1 MEFLTRFAK
10 DYVRHASALMKQS
23 QEMVARGL
31 NPAKTLTPDNSFV
44 MDVTSSLTAAFREAV
59 IDPSKVMQD
68 NSQLAFRYWQ
78 LTQNVALNLLRQ
90 PVDPV
95 IAPERS
101 DHRFDDEAWTRNP
114 LYYAIAQMYLI
125 NSEYLEKLTDDLD
138 GLTDDN
144 RRQLN
149 FMMRQFISALAPTNF
164 FITNP
169 EAVRKCRET
178 WGLSVVKGLENFYRD
193 IMRSRQ
199 LLNVSMTDDQAFEVG
214 TNIATTP
221 GDVVYENRLFQLIQ
235 YQPTTEKV
243 HQTPLLIVPPFIN
256 KYYILDL
263 TPENSLVRWLVSQGH
278 TVFIM
283 SWVNP
288 DESYRETTF
297 EDYVQ
302 EGVLDAMGAV
312 EAATGERELN
322 TIGYCVG
329 GTLLATALA
338 HLKKTGDNRVKSSTF
353 FATLLDFEDPGEI
366 GVYLNSATVKALE
379 NYIEKI
385 GYYDGRFIALSFSSL
400 KENSLIWSYF
410 VNNYL
415 KGEPPLPFDLLY
427 WNSDSTNLPAAMY
440 KYYLREMYVNNKLRE
455 PNALTIADTPI
466 DLSSIDTPA
475 MFISAQ
481 QDHIALWKSTY
492 AGYQLFSG
500 EKRFLLGQSGHIA
513 GIVNPPEPGKYGYYM
528 NDTEADTPENW
539 FDGTSHHEGSW
550 WPNWQDWVSKFQGK
564 EVEARIPGDQELDVI
579 ESAPGRYVKKR
590 IF

>member
-1 MEFLTRFAK
+1 MESVTRFAK

-23 QEMVARGL
+23 QEMVLKGL

-44 MDVTSSLTAAFREAV
+44 MDVTTSLTAAFREAIV
-59 IDPSKVMQD
+59 DPTKVMQD
-68 NSQLAFRYWQ
+68 NSELARRYWQ
-78 LTQNVALNLLRQ
+78 LTQNIALNAMRQ
-90 PVDPV
+90 PVEPV
-95 IAPERS
+95 VAPERS
-101 DHRFDDEAWTRNP
+101 DHRFDDDAWTRNP

-138 GLTDDN
+138 GLTEEN
-144 RRQLN
+144 RRQLS
-149 FMMRQFISALAPTNF
+149 FMTRQFISALAPTNF

-214 TNIATTP
+214 ANIATTP
-221 GDVVYENRLFQLIQ
+221 GKVVYENRLFQLIQ

-302 EGVLDAMGAV
+302 EGVLEAMDAV
-312 EAATGERELN
+312 EAATGEHELN

-329 GTLLATALA
+329 GTLLATAIA
-338 HLKKTGDNRVKSSTF
+338 HLKKAGDNRVKSSTF
-353 FATLLDFEDPGEI
+353 FATLLDFADPGEI
-366 GVYLNSATVKALE
+366 GVYLNSATIKALE

-400 KENSLIWSYF
+400 KENNLIWSYF

-475 MFISAQ
+475 MFVSAQ

-492 AGYQLFSG
+492 AGYKLFSG
-500 EKRFLLGQSGHIA
+500 EKRFVLGQSGHIA
-513 GIVNPPEPGKYGYYM
+513 GIVNPPEPGKYGYYV

-539 FDGTSHHEGSW
+539 FDGATHEHGSW
-550 WPNWQDWVSKFQGK
+550 WPNWQDWVSKFQGDD
-564 EVEARIPGDQELDVI
+564 VEARIPGDRKLEVI
-579 ESAPGRYVKKR
+579 EPAPGRYVKKR
-590 IF
+590 IL